1 MTRSFKPYPFAP
13 RHYDARCPRSSTDTI
28 PCGGPWQ

>member
-13 RHYDARCPRSSTDTI
+13 RHYEGAAPPLIDGRD
-28 PCGGPWQ
+28 PCGGPWR